1 MVPTVTAGRVT
12 MCGMADDES
21 LASRVVTLILVT
33 GEGEVLGAMPPFAVG
48 TPWWQEVSEF
58 ADEARPVL
66 RLLWVEGREV
76 TYLAETSVPVAGLRA
91 VEVDL
96 GPDPRRAPYAEVGGP
111 AASLAW
117 ARGVLGPVTA
127 HQQRTWNLSAI
138 WRLDRDG
145 RTVAWLKQV
154 PSFFGHEPA
163 ALRLVDSLAPGLVP
177 PLIAA
182 GADGRML
189 LAHVDGSDRYGGDA
203 DLCERIASAFHPVQV
218 AAASNKSYLSE
229 IPDGRIE
236 LELVRRVA
244 APFFDTIDGLGELVD
259 ELPERLEAI
268 DECGLPD
275 TLVHGDLHP
284 GNVRTDDTGRLT
296 IMDWGDCVIGHPA
309 LDILRL
315 TEGLDAPEPVIE
327 RWAYRWKQ
335 AQPGSEPLRSARLMR
350 PIAALRF
357 AVVYAGFLDRIEP
370 AEWPYHRDDVPA
382 CLSAAVS
389 ASIVKG

>member
-163 ALRLVDSLAPGLVP
+163 ALHLVASVAPGLVP

-182 GADGRML
+182 GPQGRML
-189 LAHVDGSDRYGGDA
+189 LAHVDGADRYGGDA
-203 DLCERIASAFHPVQV
+203 DLCDRIAEAFHPVQLTL
-218 AAASNKSYLSE
+218 ANRSDLSG
-229 IPDGRIE
+229 IPDGRIDAE
-236 LELVRRVA
+236 RVRRVA
-244 APFFDTIDGLGELVD
+244 APFFGIIDGLTELID
-259 ELPERLEAI
+259 EVPARLKAI

-284 GNVRTDDTGRLT
+284 GNVRTDDNGRLT
-296 IMDWGDCVIGHPA
+296 IMDWGDCAIGHPA
-309 LDILRL
+309 VDILRL

-335 AQPGSEPLRSARLMR
+335 AQPGSEPMRAAQLMR
-350 PIAALRF
+350 PIAALRS
-357 AVVYAGFLDRIEP
+357 AVVYAGFLDAIEP

-382 CLSAAVS
+382 CLSAAVR
-389 ASIVKG
+389 ASIVRG